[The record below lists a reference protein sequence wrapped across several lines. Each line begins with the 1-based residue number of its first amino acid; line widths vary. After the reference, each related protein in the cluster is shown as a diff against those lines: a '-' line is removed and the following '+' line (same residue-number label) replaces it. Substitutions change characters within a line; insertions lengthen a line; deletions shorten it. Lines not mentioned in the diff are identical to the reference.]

1 MTTKTKAVRG
11 SYKPAEFQAT
21 ERIMIT
27 PAHKRFIEKKYR
39 CRAGVYIRRMIN
51 DMMIVSAAE
60 GVNNDE

>member
-27 PAHKRFIEKKYR
+27 PAHKRFIEKK
-39 CRAGVYIRRMIN
+39 N
-51 DMMIVSAAE
+51 IVVELAFIFAA
-60 GVNNDE
+60 